1 MTVWISTPLCTLQ
14 AEVDRLEGLVD
25 AEAGRADYIL
35 NAAEE
40 NIDAFAESLHQQNQ
54 RHQRRKQAELQRQR
68 QVLARAAAE
77 ELVRERRQ
85 RMAALREV
93 RGFITTRV
101 MPTRGGGTWAAWY
114 NTWLLIKLT
123 PKGVIFSFLF

>member
-1 MTVWISTPLCTLQ
+1 MLQRITQNTFGKALYYDLIVWISPLFPTVQ

-25 AEAGRADYIL
+25 AEVGRADYIL
-35 NAAEE
+35 DAAED
-40 NIDAFAESLHQQNQ
+40 NIDAFAQSLHQQNQ

-85 RMAALREV
+85 RMSALREV
-93 RGFITTRV
+93 RLHDS
-101 MPTRGGGTWAAWY
+101 
-114 NTWLLIKLT
+114 NLIPHDQWEGLQ
-123 PKGVIFSFLF
+123 V

>member
-1 MTVWISTPLCTLQ
+1 MQ

-25 AEAGRADYIL
+25 AEAARADYIL
-35 NAAEE
+35 DAAEE

-54 RHQRRKQAELQRQR
+54 RHLRRKQAELQRQR

-85 RMAALREV
+85 RMSALREV
-93 RGFITTRV
+93 RASRATAHNQYKACMCSCVWPELLLKRWFGNDG
-101 MPTRGGGTWAAWY
+101 RGC
-114 NTWLLIKLT
+114 L
-123 PKGVIFSFLF
+123 PCER